1 MPIQHAVLSLLSDG
15 ESYGYELRAEF
26 ERAIGPQWGQ
36 LNIGHL
42 YQVLDRLV
50 RDGLVTRHEVE
61 QRRLPDRVVYRL
73 TKAGRDELERWLE
86 TPFVRQSGYRD
97 DFFLKLLAASRL
109 GRKQLDV
116 VLRTQRSAY
125 LAELGRSPSS
135 RRPQGGA
142 VDRAPDR
149 RSRPSHRGKP
159 RDARAGGPQRCEADR
174 SGGQRQTR
182 KRPRTRGRL
191 QDGRSELKARRP
203 CDSCATVGAGSD
215 RIEADR
221 AGCERGA
228 VAARIPLNDAGSGQG
243 DGGGGI

>member
-1 MPIQHAVLSLLSDG
+1 MPIQHAVLSLLCDG

-42 YQVLDRLV
+42 YQVLERLV

-73 TKAGRDELERWLE
+73 TQAGRDELERWLG

-125 LAELGRSPSS
+125 LAELGALAELRADHENEPLIELLIAGAARHTEANLATLEHAARNAAKLTAPTAVRARRSE
-135 RRPQGGA
+135 
-142 VDRAPDR
+142 RAPNA
-149 RSRPSHRGKP
+149 KT
-159 RDARAGGPQRCEADR
+159 AE
-174 SGGQRQTR
+174 
-182 KRPRTRGRL
+182 GR
-191 QDGRSELKARRP
+191 
-203 CDSCATVGAGSD
+203 
-215 RIEADR
+215 
-221 AGCERGA
+221 
-228 VAARIPLNDAGSGQG
+228 
-243 DGGGGI
+243 

>member
-125 LAELGRSPSS
+125 LAELGALSELRAAHKDEPLIELLIAGAARHTEANLATLEQAARNAAKLTAPAASA
-135 RRPQGGA
+135 RRA
-142 VDRAPDR
+142 
-149 RSRPSHRGKP
+149 RGP
-159 RDARAGGPQRCEADR
+159 ARA
-174 SGGQRQTR
+174 
-182 KRPRTRGRL
+182 
-191 QDGRSELKARRP
+191 
-203 CDSCATVGAGSD
+203 AGSKTA
-215 RIEADR
+215 EA
-221 AGCERGA
+221 
-228 VAARIPLNDAGSGQG
+228 S
-243 DGGGGI
+243 